1 MRQTLLIQASKQKTP
16 FMLDKFLTKRC
27 YVQYYFATAYSSFT
41 LFQLITEK
49 KALM

>member
-1 MRQTLLIQASKQKTP
+1 MRQLLLKKANKKTP
-16 FMLDKFLTKRC
+16 FKLDKILTKKC
-27 YVQYYFATAYSSFT
+27 YVQYYLAAAYSSST

>member
-1 MRQTLLIQASKQKTP
+1 MRQVLLINTNKKTP
-16 FMLDKFLTKRC
+16 FKLDEVLTQRC
-27 YVQYYFATAYSSFT
+27 YIQYYLAAAYSSFT

>member
-1 MRQTLLIQASKQKTP
+1 MRPILLIKANKKTP

-27 YVQYYFATAYSSFT
+27 YVQYYLVAAYSSFT